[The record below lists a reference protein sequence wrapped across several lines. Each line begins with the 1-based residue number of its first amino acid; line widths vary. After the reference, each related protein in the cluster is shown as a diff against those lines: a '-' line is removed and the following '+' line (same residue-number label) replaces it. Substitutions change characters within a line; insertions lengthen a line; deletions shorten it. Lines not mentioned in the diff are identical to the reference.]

1 MVTMPSSVNNSGG
14 FIPPP
19 PPLSPLPWLP
29 DAAWGSITREQK
41 TELMQSAL
49 HHREN
54 LSSLLPPCF
63 SKEDEKCNND
73 DTPQDR
79 IVLGHGPRRVL
90 ILVGVHGNEYC
101 GVHAVRE
108 ILGRFCLFHGMN
120 RITKSDLQDDS
131 YWDDEPLSALF
142 DLLTIEFV
150 VGNPQACQNSVRFLK
165 KNLNRMFD
173 MPILLDEDQ
182 RSIKE
187 GYEYELQRARV
198 VMESIRQADFVL
210 DIHSCSADSLRN

>member
-1 MVTMPSSVNNSGG
+1 
-14 FIPPP
+14 
-19 PPLSPLPWLP
+19 LPG
-29 DAAWGSITREQK
+29 AAWGSITREQK
-41 TELMQSAL
+41 TELMQSVL

-54 LSSLLPPCF
+54 QSSLLPPCF
-63 SKEDEKCNND
+63 SKEDGKCNND

-79 IVLGHGPRRVL
+79 IVLGYGPRRVL
-90 ILVGVHGNEYC
+90 ILVVVHGNEYC

-108 ILGRFCLFHGMN
+108 ILGRFCLFHGTN

-173 MPILLDEDQ
+173 KPILLDEDQ
-182 RSIKE
+182 RSNMNCNEPGWLWNPFDKPILSWTFTRV
-187 GYEYELQRARV
+187 LQ
-198 VMESIRQADFVL
+198 MLGHLPCLYHYSK
-210 DIHSCSADSLRN
+210 